1 MPDQNL
7 PIKIFYK
14 RGQYDQ
20 RATEGMGSKQL
31 PKWVEG
37 PAELAAK
44 SEVFQQAL
52 AVTATGFANRPTD
65 KTFIPAVMKVALRS
79 QALSKKPRA
88 AVGELFNQ
96 NKTEYN
102 FIGSVQPSEFLV
114 RVDSPQHLEFIA
126 RNVAQP
132 QAFQLGMSAIN
143 ELAPFEPLIEL
154 PQDLTGTV
162 LKAKLI
168 YFQQRHLDERI
179 EASFETTL
187 RQQQVTFSKIKYTAD
202 LTVYELQPTTLDALK
217 AVQDF
222 EALLSITPAPV
233 YGVGVDEGTAAIAI
247 PIKVP
252 VPGQDYPT
260 IGILD
265 SGIEP
270 IDHLREW
277 IDPRSYLGVA
287 PEDLDRRHGTGVA
300 SIVLYGDELQ
310 GKSWV
315 GHGAYKLL
323 DATVFPRRGKAL
335 TEGEL
340 INRIKEAIARFPD
353 VKIWNLSGGGET
365 SCPEQ
370 DFSDFGK
377 ALDAIQDLNRVLISK
392 SAGNCKNFE
401 QFLPKARI
409 SRAADS
415 VRSLVVASMAHHQGP
430 DDDVSEDWP
439 SPFSRSGFGPNN
451 LAKPDIAHYGG
462 NSGAPRNGQK
472 STYTGVNAFS
482 LAGGIVQLAGTSF
495 STPRIT
501 ALLGGINQR
510 LADGF
515 DPLLLK
521 TLVMHSARYPAA
533 LTLDPI
539 TRLKEL
545 GYGRPGSVEQILYTN
560 QHEII
565 IILRDKLIK
574 GGYLEMWDFPF
585 PEELVD
591 NGHYYGEVILTLV
604 GATRL
609 DGTQGAEYCQSD
621 LKVALGTYDR
631 IIPSTSKRKRPLNPY
646 QKENGRNL
654 LLPDAYG
661 KLKGT
666 KYLSSPFTSERQLRK
681 YEGKYHPVKKFA
693 INLDELLKSKK
704 VGLEAPKKWFLKIEG
719 LFAQAAE
726 SAAVQTGEELS
737 QEFCLAITIR
747 DPRQQQDVY
756 SSVTRHLTASSF
768 QHNNIQ
774 LRNQVPVQLRNASDS
789 GEA

>member
-20 RATEGMGSKQL
+20 RATEGMGNKQL

-44 SEVFQQAL
+44 SELFQQAL
-52 AVTATGFANRPTD
+52 AETATGFANRPAD
-65 KTFIPAVMKVALRS
+65 KAFIPAVMKVALRS
-79 QALSKKPRA
+79 QALAKTPRA
-88 AVGELFNQ
+88 AVGELFNR
-96 NKTEYN
+96 NKSEYN
-102 FIGSVQPSEFLV
+102 FIGSVQPSELLV
-114 RVDSPQHLEFIA
+114 RVDSAQHLEFIT

-132 QAFQLGMSAIN
+132 QEFQVGMSAIN
-143 ELAPFEPLIEL
+143 ELAPFEPIIEL

-162 LKAKLI
+162 LKVKLI
-168 YFQQRHLDERI
+168 HFQERHLDEQI
-179 EASFETTL
+179 EASFEATL
-187 RQQQVTFSKIKYTAD
+187 RQQQVTFSKIKYTVE
-202 LTVYELQPTTLDALK
+202 LTIYELQPTSVDALQV
-217 AVQDF
+217 VQDF

-233 YGVGVDEGTAAIAI
+233 YGVGLDEADAAAAISV
-247 PIKVP
+247 KVP
-252 VPGQDYPT
+252 VTGQEYPT

-277 IDPRSYLGVA
+277 LDPRSYVAVA
-287 PEDLDRRHGTGVA
+287 PEDLDRAHGTGVA

-310 GKSWV
+310 GKQWV

-340 INRIKEAIARFPD
+340 IKRIQEAVSRFPD
-353 VKIWNLSGGGET
+353 VKIWNLSGGGDI

-377 ALDAIQDLNRVLISK
+377 ALDAIQDRYQVLISK
-392 SAGNCKNFE
+392 SAGNCRNFE
-401 QFLPKARI
+401 QFMPKARI
-409 SRAADS
+409 ARAADS
-415 VRSLVVASMAHHQGP
+415 VRSLVVASMAHDRGP
-430 DDDVSEDWP
+430 DDDVDADWP

-472 STYTGVNAFS
+472 ASYTGVNAFS
-482 LAGGIVQLAGTSF
+482 LAGGIIQLSGTSF

-501 ALLGGINQR
+501 ALLGGLNQR
-510 LADGF
+510 MADGF

-521 TLVMHSARYPAA
+521 TLVVHSASYPAGLA
-533 LTLDPI
+533 LDPI
-539 TRLKEL
+539 VRLKEL

-560 QHEII
+560 QHEIT

-585 PEELVD
+585 PEELID
-591 NGHYYGEVILTLV
+591 NGHYYGEVILTMV

-609 DGTQGAEYCQSD
+609 DGTQGVEYCQSD

-646 QKENGRNL
+646 QKEN
-654 LLPDAYG
+654 A
-661 KLKGT
+661 
-666 KYLSSPFTSERQLRK
+666 
-681 YEGKYHPVKKFA
+681 
-693 INLDELLKSKK
+693 
-704 VGLEAPKKWFLKIEG
+704 GLTHQI
-719 LFAQAAE
+719 
-726 SAAVQTGEELS
+726 
-737 QEFCLAITIR
+737 
-747 DPRQQQDVY
+747 
-756 SSVTRHLTASSF
+756 
-768 QHNNIQ
+768 
-774 LRNQVPVQLRNASDS
+774 
-789 GEA
+789 